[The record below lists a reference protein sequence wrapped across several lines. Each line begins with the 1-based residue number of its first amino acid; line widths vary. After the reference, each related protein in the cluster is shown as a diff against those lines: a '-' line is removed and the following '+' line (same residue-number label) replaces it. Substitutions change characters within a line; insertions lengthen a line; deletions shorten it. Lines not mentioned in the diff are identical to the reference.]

1 MMRAFGSAAAEDA
14 GKSGLQ
20 RSTRVARVVAG
31 PLVPWILPVALLI
44 FWQAVSVLGWLPAR
58 VLPSPVSVA
67 AAGWRLTLTGELPV
81 HLLESCRRAA
91 LGFVIGGGLGFFLG
105 LANGLSRPLH
115 RLLDSSLQ
123 MVRNVPHLALIPLV
137 ILWFG
142 IGEPAKLFLIVLGV
156 FFPIYLNTAHGV
168 RSVEPR
174 LVEMG
179 RSYGLSKW
187 DLVLKVVL
195 PGALP
200 SILVGVRYAL
210 GITWLTLIVAE
221 TIASDNGI
229 GYMTMNARDFLQT
242 DVMLLGIL
250 LYALLG
256 KLADLMTR
264 WMEGYLLRW
273 NPAYRTA

>member
-1 MMRAFGSAAAEDA
+1 MTASGSE
-14 GKSGLQ
+14 
-20 RSTRVARVVAG
+20 RSKPLTRFAPGA
-31 PLVPWILPVALLI
+31 LVPWILPVVFLSL
-44 FWQAVSVLGWLPAR
+44 WQLASSSGWLPPR
-58 VLPSPVSVA
+58 VLPSPLSVCQ
-67 AAGWRLTLTGELPV
+67 AGWHLTQTGELPL
-81 HLLESCRRAA
+81 HLFESFRRAL
-91 LGFVIGGGLGFFLG
+91 LGFAIGGGLGFLLG
-105 LANGLSRPLH
+105 LVNGLSRLSH

-142 IGEPAKLFLIVLGV
+142 IGESAKLFLIVLGV

-179 RSYGLSKW
+179 RSYGLSRF
-187 DLVLKVVL
+187 DLIRKVIL

-256 KLADLMTR
+256 KLADTLTR
-264 WMEGYLLRW
+264 RLERYLLRW

>member
-1 MMRAFGSAAAEDA
+1 MKNLRASVPLA
-14 GKSGLQ
+14 
-20 RSTRVARVVAG
+20 VV
-31 PLVPWILPVALLI
+31 PFLLPGALLLV
-44 FWQAVSVLGWLPAR
+44 WQLLSVSGHLPAR
-58 VLPSPVSVA
+58 ILPSPLSVA
-67 AAGWRLTLTGELPV
+67 AAGWRLTLTGELPL
-81 HLLESCRRAA
+81 HLWESFRRAA
-91 LGFVIGGGLGFFLG
+91 YGFAVGGALGFALGMIT
-105 LANGLSRPLH
+105 GLSRPLH

-123 MVRNVPHLALIPLV
+123 MIRNVPHLALIPLV

-142 IGEPAKLFLIVLGV
+142 IGESAKLFLIVLGV

-179 RSYGLSKW
+179 RVYGLTRW
-187 DLVLKVVL
+187 ELITKVVL

-200 SILVGVRYAL
+200 SVLVGVRYAL

-250 LYALLG
+250 LYACLG
-256 KLADLMTR
+256 KLADAATR
-264 WMEGYLLRW
+264 LLERYLLRW
-273 NPAYRTA
+273 NPAYRHP